1 MRVSHGYVN
10 YSVEEEREREKNF
23 ARTEAFDVRRS
34 KSERTNFP
42 SVNKFP
48 RVTRNAALS
57 TSTEKREERS
67 IGWKTGTTNREEEL
81 ANARILLLLL

>member
-1 MRVSHGYVN
+1 MATLITRSRR
-10 YSVEEEREREKNF
+10 REKEKNF
-23 ARTEAFDVRRS
+23 ARTEATFDVRRS